1 MALSAAEPALVKP
14 SRAIDAAAAA
24 VLALL
29 LPFLAHDL
37 ARVPRATPIDYV
49 EGWNAFH
56 TARVM
61 RGEPL
66 YRPVDGLPL
75 APVNYPPLSF
85 LLVGRLAHPDALV
98 LSGRVLALLALVAVT
113 VLLYRSLR
121 RWSASPSAAALGS
134 LCWLGLL
141 SRFGGAYVGSYDPQ
155 LLGHALCTAA
165 IWLYASWEAEWTPVR
180 AAVLA
185 GLCSLALFVKALLL
199 AVPAALA
206 FALLWRRPR
215 AALAFGAAGLLC
227 CATLGLATWLY
238 AGDALFANLGA
249 FERPASGERLAD
261 EATALFVDARVGLL
275 AVPVAGLAVLGG
287 PGAGFGIA
295 YVLAA
300 LLLGA
305 GAVRG
310 VGVDRN
316 AWFDLFLAAAI
327 VLGLLAERA
336 RRQGGTRRLVAGLA
350 LAAGIVPLA
359 SGLGGGLR
367 EALNYERLRREEA
380 AYLADVGLLR
390 SIPGPALFE
399 EPLLGYDAG
408 KELLFDPFTGSLG
421 IVSGRVPEAVLVD
434 PIRRRAFGAIVLT
447 SAVETRMRRAP
458 EARPR
463 EAPPRLNGWWTR
475 GALEAIRENYDEH
488 DPGRRRFGY
497 FYLPKGRTGVAPT
510 GAKGS

>member
-1 MALSAAEPALVKP
+1 
-14 SRAIDAAAAA
+14 
-24 VLALL
+24 
-29 LPFLAHDL
+29 
-37 ARVPRATPIDYV
+37 
-49 EGWNAFH
+49 
-56 TARVM
+56 M

-85 LLVGRLAHPDALV
+85 LLVGLLAQPGALV
-98 LSGRVLALLALVAVT
+98 LSGRALALLALAAVT

-121 RWSASPSAAALGS
+121 RWSASRSAAALGS

-155 LLGHALCTAA
+155 LLGHALCAA
-165 IWLYASWEAEWTPVR
+165 AVWLHASWEEEWTPVR

-206 FALLWRRPR
+206 FALLRRRPR
-215 AALAFGAAGLLC
+215 AAVAFGAAGLLC

-238 AGDALFANLGA
+238 AGDALVANLGA
-249 FERPASGERLAD
+249 FDRPASAGRLVD

-275 AVPVAGLAVLGG
+275 AVPVVVLAVLGG
-287 PGAGFGIA
+287 PGAGFAIG

-300 LLLGA
+300 LVLGA

-316 AWFDLFLAAAI
+316 AWFDLFLAAAL
-327 VLGLLAERA
+327 VLGLLAARA
-336 RRQGGTRRLVAGLA
+336 QRQHGPRRLAAAVA

-359 SGLGGGLR
+359 SGLGVGLR

-390 SIPGPALFE
+390 GIPGPALFE

-408 KELLFDPFTGSLG
+408 KELLFDPFTGSLA

-447 SAVETRMRRAP
+447 SAVETRMRRGP
-458 EARPR
+458 ETRPR
-463 EAPPRLNGWWTR
+463 EAPPRLSGWWTR

-497 FYLPKGRTGVAPT
+497 FYLPKGRTAAAPT